1 MEFLGFSVCN
11 MPSENRDS
19 FTSSFK
25 IWMHFLPFSYLV
37 VMARTFNTL
46 LNKSGENG
54 HPSLVPLR
62 ENTFIL
68 SPLNMILIVG
78 LSHTAFIVLRHV
90 LFLPTAAKSLQSC
103 PTPSN
108 PMDRS
113 PPGPSVHGIFQARVL
128 EWGAIAFS
136 KSLYLV

>member
-46 LNKSGENG
+46 LNKSGKGG
-54 HPSLVPLR
+54 HLCLVLDLRGKAFSFSL
-62 ENTFIL
+62 L
-68 SPLNMILIVG
+68 STLAVD
-78 LSHTAFIVLRHV
+78 LSYLAFIILRYV
-90 LFLPTAAKSLQSC
+90 PSIPT
-103 PTPSN
+103 
-108 PMDRS
+108 
-113 PPGPSVHGIFQARVL
+113 F
-128 EWGAIAFS
+128 
-136 KSLYLV
+136 